1 MHKSSAMTWCKSRK
15 LQCPQ
20 LQEQKREIIARLTA
34 AVTYLGETFPANEAI
49 LFRHSARVER
59 AVAATSPSW
68 VQAEGRQGREKQ
80 PRKPPPWSQPHHFAA
95 YWSSVFLS
103 WL

>member
-1 MHKSSAMTWCKSRK
+1 MTWCKSRK
-15 LQCPQ
+15 FQCPQ
-20 LQEQKREIIARLTA
+20 LQEQKREIIALHTA

-59 AVAATSPSW
+59 AGAAARPQW
-68 VQAEGRQGREKQ
+68 VKAEGRQGWEKQ
-80 PRKPPPWSQPHHFAA
+80 PRRPPSWSQTHHFAA
-95 YWSSVFLS
+95 YCSSVFLS